1 MGCDMSEETNAKML
15 QAYRSAVEAGQ
26 DVIADMLEDV
36 ILEKMDESVK
46 YPITIGATRTTT
58 DPPWKIT
65 CGTDVMPLDARL
77 RCTGIDHLSKETTV

>member
-1 MGCDMSEETNAKML
+1 MSEETNAKLL

-26 DVIADMLEDV
+26 DGIADTLEDV
-36 ILEKMDESVK
+36 ILEKMGESVK

-65 CGTDVMPLDARL
+65 CGPDVVPLDAHS

>member
-1 MGCDMSEETNAKML
+1 MSKEMDATL
-15 QAYRSAVEAGQ
+15 LRAYRSAVEASQ

-36 ILEKMDESVK
+36 ILEKMGESVK

-65 CGTDVMPLDARL
+65 CGPDVVPLDARL
-77 RCTGIDHLSKETTV
+77 RFTGIDHLSKETTA